1 MDENGQRL
9 LELCTFH
16 DQCISNSFHT
26 KPQHKVSW
34 RHPRSKHWHQLDLIL
49 VRCAAI
55 KNVFYTHALT
65 TVRTAIQTTPWCA
78 VRSGCNQRHSTGQRQ
93 RGSLV
98 SMSARCL
105 NQTSRS
111 SSLRPLRRNLDPCNL
126 VTLPQRSGKFCVT
139 LYTAL
144 LWLPLGRG
152 PQNHMTGLKP
162 NQL

>member
-1 MDENGQRL
+1 MNENGQRL

-16 DQCISNSFHT
+16 DLCITNSFHT

-49 VRCAAI
+49 VRLLLSRM
-55 KNVFYTHALT
+55 FSTHALT
-65 TVRTAIQTTPWCA
+65 TVRTVIQITPWYP
-78 VRSGCNQRHSTGQRQ
+78 VRSGCNQRNSNTQRQ
-93 RGSLV
+93 KGSLV

-111 SSLRPLRRNLDPCNL
+111 STLRPLRRNLDPCNL
-126 VTLPQRSGKFCVT
+126 VTLPQRSGKFYVT
-139 LYTAL
+139 LCTAL

-152 PQNHMTGLKP
+152 PQNHMTGSKP